1 MGDGGANA
9 HVIGDFAGACGIL
22 TEVAFACADETSD
35 PTALFG
41 GASDLGASNGAVVAA
56 TSVAAVA
63 RREGSTVG
71 ILGTVVSASRSDLA
85 CTATAVADL
94 AFDAIR
100 IAFASDFA
108 LAFVLDRNARRGCAA
123 SVAVGFSIAT
133 AYGIILHGAGL
144 GLLHAN
150 ARDIR
155 PTAMRTKLAELT
167 RWARRQTT
175 ASTGLAS
182 AQGTHHAAILA
193 ATSVATVGSREGFA
207 IFVFFAVVL
216 AA

>member
-9 HVIGDFAGACGIL
+9 HVVGHFAGACGIFAEI
-22 TEVAFACADETSD
+22 TFACADETSD

-56 TSVAAVA
+56 TSVATIA
-63 RREGSTVG
+63 RREGSTVR
-71 ILGTVVSASRSDLA
+71 ILCTVVCARRSDLA
-85 CTATAVADL
+85 STATAIADL
-94 AFDAIR
+94 AFDAICV
-100 IAFASDFA
+100 AFASDFA

-123 SVAVGFSIAT
+123 SVAVGFSVAT

-144 GLLHAN
+144 GLLHTN
-150 ARDIR
+150 ARDIG
-155 PTAMRTKLAELT
+155 PAAMRTKLAELT
-167 RWARRQTT
+167 CGARRQAT

-193 ATSVATVGSREGFA
+193 ATRVATIGGREGFA
-207 IFVFFAVVL
+207 VFVFFAVVL